1 MDLYAKTFLYNEI
14 FYHILMLFK
23 FLKISYVP
31 LLRVK
36 SNTKPWVFI
45 NVLTLN
51 FLKVVFYEEGINLNP
66 LQISRRIV

>member
-1 MDLYAKTFLYNEI
+1 MDLYAKMFLYNEI

-36 SNTKPWVFI
+36 SNTKLWFFI
-45 NVLTLN
+45 NVLTLG
-51 FLKVVFYEEGINLNP
+51 FLKVAFYEEGDQFEPPSNFKKK
-66 LQISRRIV
+66 